1 MSTESPAPNHVVVL
15 IHGIRTQAPWSE
27 MVADIL
33 AQQCGVEVIPLR
45 YGYFDLFRFL
55 SPLLTRRRPVTRI
68 LRELRDVQ
76 RLYPQSQISVIAHS
90 FGTYALCQALAETD
104 IRLERLV
111 LCGSIVSQEF
121 RWDKHTAQI
130 NARVLNDCG
139 THDIWPVL
147 ASAVTWGY
155 GPTGTFGFGTARVR
169 DRFHKFT
176 HSAYFNAP
184 FVTDNWVPY
193 IRDGTIHSTEWERQR
208 PTPPWWQS
216 LLTVLPLRWVIVL
229 LLLALPLRI
238 LAWPEYRAGQAL
250 NDGLRHLNTG
260 AYAQARRAY
269 QQALAQSWF
278 GRRAA
283 RLGLE
288 RASVYDTPDGEFRPL
303 EVKQRIDRIL
313 AQHPDDP
320 HAHLFLGDLHAIQDD
335 YTTASTY
342 YERAIVRDPTLAH
355 GYFSLGVVY
364 DKLGKIEQSLAM
376 YECAATLAYWY
387 QPYLNNLAYQYLQH
401 QDYGK
406 ALTTYE
412 RALRL
417 DGQFL
422 LTYFDLANYFRLR
435 GQPQQAL
442 RHLEKGVTLLNDPKV
457 AALEKNQGPWY
468 FHHGADL
475 LHLDTLPRKQ
485 CYAYHSLTAM
495 RRLLQRTAEGAQK
508 RCALDSVDARD
519 IQEWVEAE
527 NHHIGS
533 AR

>member
-1 MSTESPAPNHVVVL
+1 MAAE
-15 IHGIRTQAPWSE
+15 
-27 MVADIL
+27 IL

-55 SPLLTRRRPVTRI
+55 SPVFTRRRPVTRI
-68 LRELRDVQ
+68 LRELRDIQ

-121 RWDKHTAQI
+121 RWDKHAAQI

-229 LLLALPLRI
+229 LLLALPLGI
-238 LAWPEYRAGQAL
+238 LTWPEYRAGQAL
-250 NDGLRHLNTG
+250 NDGLRHLNAG

-288 RASVYDTPDGEFRPL
+288 KANVYDAPDGEFRPH
-303 EVKQRIDRIL
+303 EVKQRINHIL

-320 HAHLFLGDLHAIQDD
+320 HAYLFLGDWHAIQDD

-342 YERAIVRDPTLAH
+342 YEKAIACDPKLAQ
-355 GYFSLGVVY
+355 GYFHLGVVY
-364 DKLGKIEQSLAM
+364 DKLGKVEQSLAM
-376 YECAATLAYWY
+376 YERAATLADGH
-387 QPYLNNLAYQYLQH
+387 QPYLNNLAYQYSQH

-406 ALTTYE
+406 ALATYE

-422 LTYFDLANYFRLR
+422 LTYFELANYFLVR

-442 RHLEKGVTLLNDPKV
+442 RYLEKGVTLLDDPKV
-457 AALEKNQGPWY
+457 AALEKNQGAWY
-468 FHHGADL
+468 FRHGTDL
-475 LHLDTLPRKQ
+475 LQLDTLPRKQ
-485 CYAYHSLTAM
+485 CYAYHSLTAVQ
-495 RRLLQRTAEGAQK
+495 RLLQRTVGEAQ
-508 RCALDSVDARD
+508 RPCSLDSVDAHD

-527 NHHIGS
+527 NRSMRNFH
-533 AR
+533 

>member
-1 MSTESPAPNHVVVL
+1 MSAGSPAPRHVVVL
-15 IHGIRTQAPWSE
+15 LHGIRTQAPWAE
-27 MVADIL
+27 MVANIL

-45 YGYFDLFRFL
+45 YGYFDLVRFL

-76 RLYPQSQISVIAHS
+76 RLYPQSPISVIAHS
-90 FGTYALCQALAETD
+90 FGTYALGQALAETD

-111 LCGSIVSQEF
+111 LCGSIIPQEF
-121 RWDKHTAQI
+121 RWDRHAAQI

-176 HSAYFNAP
+176 HSAYFNVS
-184 FVTDNWVPY
+184 FVTEYWVPY
-193 IRDGTIHSTEWERQR
+193 IRDGTIHGTEWERQR

-216 LLTVLPLRWVIVL
+216 LLTVVPLRWVIVL
-229 LLLALPLRI
+229 LLLALPLGF
-238 LAWPEYRAGQAL
+238 LAWPEYRANQAVS
-250 NDGLRHLNTG
+250 NGLWHLNTG
-260 AYAQARRAY
+260 AYAQARQAY

-288 RASVYDTPDGEFRPL
+288 KASVYATPDGEFRPH

-313 AQHPDDP
+313 AQYPDDP
-320 HAHLFLGDLHAIQDD
+320 HAYLFLGDWYAIQDD
-335 YTTASTY
+335 YLIAITY
-342 YERAIVRDPTLAH
+342 YEKAIAREPTLAH

-364 DKLGKIEQSLAM
+364 DKLGKVEQSLAM
-376 YECAATLAYWY
+376 YERAATQAPWH
-387 QPYLNNLAYQYLQH
+387 QPYLNNLAYQYWQH

-406 ALTTYE
+406 ALATYE
-412 RALRL
+412 QALRL

-422 LTYFDLANYFRLR
+422 LTYFDLANYFRRR

-442 RHLEKGVTLLNDPKV
+442 RYLEKGVTLLDDPKIG
-457 AALEKNQGPWY
+457 ALEKNQGAWY
-468 FHHGADL
+468 FRHGADL

-485 CYAYHSLTAM
+485 CYAYYSLVAM
-495 RRLLQRTAEGAQK
+495 QRLQQRTAEGAQK
-508 RCALDSVDARD
+508 SCALDSVDARD

-527 NHHIGS
+527 D
-533 AR
+533 R